1 MNEKIKKEVYF
12 ADEKH
17 IWIDGRQ
24 YIRLDRFLEVK
35 NDAAVEGKIL
45 YDKCVE
51 LHEENQSL
59 KKLLKINL
67 STAGGPE
74 YE

>member
-24 YIRLDRFLEVK
+24 YVRLDRFLEVK

-59 KKLLKINL
+59 KKLLKNNL

>member
-1 MNEKIKKEVYF
+1 MNEKVKIEVYF

-24 YIRLDRFLEVK
+24 YVRLDRFLEVTS
-35 NDAAVEGKIL
+35 NASVEGKIL

-59 KKLLKINL
+59 KKLLKNNL
-67 STAGGPE
+67 STEGGPE